1 MIKMGILFSF
11 KRKNFA
17 KLHIQKSKPQKQNL
31 ISISKPIEIPKFVF
45 RNLKSNLYF
54 CKMFKNAI
62 FIFAALLLVSCGK
75 DPVPKPYGELRL
87 EYPAPKYQKFE
98 NNCNYTFEYSDFA
111 NITDAK
117 KPCWYYLN
125 YPKMKA
131 KVFVTYYPIQN
142 DFAAHIQEAE
152 KMVYEHTIKASAIDT
167 KSFEYPEKKVYGN
180 FYELKGQSA
189 SNLQFYITDST
200 KHFVTAYLYFN
211 TRPKP
216 DSLAPAV
223 DYIKRDMKHLLDTFE
238 WKK

>member
-1 MIKMGILFSF
+1 ML
-11 KRKNFA
+11 
-17 KLHIQKSKPQKQNL
+17 
-31 ISISKPIEIPKFVF
+31 KFVSQ
-45 RNLKSNLYF
+45 NLKSNLYF
-54 CKMFKNAI
+54 CKMIKKVI
-62 FIFAALLLVSCGK
+62 FIFASLLLLSCGEN
-75 DPVPKPYGELRL
+75 PIPKPYGELRL

-98 NNCNYTFEYSDFA
+98 NNCAYTFEYSDLA
-111 NITDAK
+111 KITDAK
-117 KPCWYYLN
+117 RPCWYYLN

-142 DFAAHIQEAE
+142 DFDSHIKEAE

-180 FYELKGQSA
+180 FYELKGQTA

-223 DYIKRDMKHLLDTFE
+223 DYIKKDMKHLLDTFE